1 MEDLSCTGKPV
12 AEEVKPML
20 AVEIDI
26 LNSKIIDIREYLF
39 KIQEIYISQKNLPL
53 LSDEKRYQS
62 T

>member
-1 MEDLSCTGKPV
+1 MICSKV
-12 AEEVKPML
+12 VKFRC
-20 AVEIDI
+20 DFY
-26 LNSKIIDIREYLF
+26 KLF